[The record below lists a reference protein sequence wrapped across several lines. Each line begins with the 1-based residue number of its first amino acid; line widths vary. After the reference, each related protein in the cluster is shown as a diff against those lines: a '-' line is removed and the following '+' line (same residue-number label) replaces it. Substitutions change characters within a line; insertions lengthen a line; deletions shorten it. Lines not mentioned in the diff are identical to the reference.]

1 MKYAIVYS
9 SRTGNTELLAQ
20 RLRDSLPKED
30 CLYVGPPTRR
40 RWQRKSC
47 MWVSGRIKEPVMNR
61 LPPFLRSITHQQV
74 FLFGTAGF
82 GGAPEYFEKI
92 LTAVKENLSETATV
106 TGSYMCQGK
115 MPVSVRKRYESMEE
129 SAGRQAMLD
138 NFDRALS
145 HPDEQDFFRFG
156 GSSQTINNKKKPRI
170 PFGTEAFWLGL
181 HDKKYLTKKTACRSV
196 LLFQFQSVLKG
207 FPDSFCYSVVA
218 MGVRVKSNGVN
229 QRKIQVIP
237 FHNVFRLL

>member
-20 RLRDSLPKED
+20 RLRDSLPEED
-30 CLYVGPPTRR
+30 CLYVGPPN
-40 RWQRKSC
+40 
-47 MWVSGRIKEPVMNR
+47 KEALAAEKLYVGFWTDKGTCDESIAA
-61 LPPFLRSITHQQV
+61 FLRSITHQQV

-82 GGAPEYFEKI
+82 GGAPAYFEKI

-145 HPDEQDFFRFG
+145 HPDEQDF
-156 GSSQTINNKKKPRI
+156 SALV
-170 PFGTEAFWLGL
+170 EA
-181 HDKKYLTKKTACRSV
+181 AR
-196 LLFQFQSVLKG
+196 Q
-207 FPDSFCYSVVA
+207 
-218 MGVRVKSNGVN
+218 
-229 QRKIQVIP
+229 
-237 FHNVFRLL
+237 

>member
-1 MKYAIVYS
+1 MTYAIVYS

-30 CLYVGPPTRR
+30 CLYMGPPNEEALAAEKLYVGFWTD
-40 RWQRKSC
+40 KGTCDES
-47 MWVSGRIKEPVMNR
+47 IAA
-61 LPPFLRSITHQQV
+61 FLRSITHQQV

-82 GGAPEYFEKI
+82 GGAPAYFEKI
-92 LTAVKENLSETATV
+92 LTAVKENISETATV

-145 HPDEQDFFRFG
+145 HPDEQDL
-156 GSSQTINNKKKPRI
+156 SALV
-170 PFGTEAFWLGL
+170 EA
-181 HDKKYLTKKTACRSV
+181 AR
-196 LLFQFQSVLKG
+196 Q
-207 FPDSFCYSVVA
+207 
-218 MGVRVKSNGVN
+218 
-229 QRKIQVIP
+229 
-237 FHNVFRLL
+237 

>member
-30 CLYVGPPTRR
+30 CLYVGPPN
-40 RWQRKSC
+40 
-47 MWVSGRIKEPVMNR
+47 KEALAAEKLYVGFWTDKGTCDESIAA
-61 LPPFLRSITHQQV
+61 FLRSITHQQV

-82 GGAPEYFEKI
+82 GGAPAYFEKI

-115 MPVSVRKRYESMEE
+115 MPVSVRKRYESMEK

-145 HPDEQDFFRFG
+145 HPNEQDF
-156 GSSQTINNKKKPRI
+156 SALV
-170 PFGTEAFWLGL
+170 EA
-181 HDKKYLTKKTACRSV
+181 AR
-196 LLFQFQSVLKG
+196 Q
-207 FPDSFCYSVVA
+207 
-218 MGVRVKSNGVN
+218 
-229 QRKIQVIP
+229 
-237 FHNVFRLL
+237 

>member
-9 SRTGNTELLAQ
+9 SRTGNTKLLAQ

-30 CLYVGPPTRR
+30 CLYMGPPNEEALAAEKLYVGFWTD
-40 RWQRKSC
+40 KGTCDES
-47 MWVSGRIKEPVMNR
+47 IAA
-61 LPPFLRSITHQQV
+61 FLRSITHQQV

-82 GGAPEYFEKI
+82 GGAPAYFEKI

-129 SAGRQAMLD
+129 SAGRQAVLD

-145 HPDEQDFFRFG
+145 HPDEQDL
-156 GSSQTINNKKKPRI
+156 SALV
-170 PFGTEAFWLGL
+170 EA
-181 HDKKYLTKKTACRSV
+181 AR
-196 LLFQFQSVLKG
+196 Q
-207 FPDSFCYSVVA
+207 
-218 MGVRVKSNGVN
+218 
-229 QRKIQVIP
+229 
-237 FHNVFRLL
+237 

>member
-30 CLYVGPPTRR
+30 CLYMGPPNEEALAAEKLYVGFWTD
-40 RWQRKSC
+40 KGTCDES
-47 MWVSGRIKEPVMNR
+47 IAA
-61 LPPFLRSITHQQV
+61 FLRSITHQQV

-82 GGAPEYFEKI
+82 GGAPAYFEKI
-92 LTAVKENLSETATV
+92 LTAVKENISETATV

-145 HPDEQDFFRFG
+145 HPDEQDL
-156 GSSQTINNKKKPRI
+156 SALV
-170 PFGTEAFWLGL
+170 EA
-181 HDKKYLTKKTACRSV
+181 AR
-196 LLFQFQSVLKG
+196 Q
-207 FPDSFCYSVVA
+207 
-218 MGVRVKSNGVN
+218 
-229 QRKIQVIP
+229 
-237 FHNVFRLL
+237 

>member
-30 CLYVGPPTRR
+30 CLYVGPPN
-40 RWQRKSC
+40 
-47 MWVSGRIKEPVMNR
+47 KEALAAEKLYVGFWTDKGTCDESSAA
-61 LPPFLRSITHQQV
+61 FLRSITHQQV

-145 HPDEQDFFRFG
+145 HPDEQDF
-156 GSSQTINNKKKPRI
+156 SALV
-170 PFGTEAFWLGL
+170 EA
-181 HDKKYLTKKTACRSV
+181 AR
-196 LLFQFQSVLKG
+196 Q
-207 FPDSFCYSVVA
+207 
-218 MGVRVKSNGVN
+218 
-229 QRKIQVIP
+229 
-237 FHNVFRLL
+237 

>member
-20 RLRDSLPKED
+20 RLRDSLPTED
-30 CLYVGPPTRR
+30 CLYMGSPNEEALVAEKLYVGFWTD
-40 RWQRKSC
+40 KGTCDES
-47 MWVSGRIKEPVMNR
+47 IAA
-61 LPPFLRSITHQQV
+61 FLRSITHQQV

-82 GGAPEYFEKI
+82 GGAPAYFEKI

-129 SAGRQAMLD
+129 SAGRQVMLD

-145 HPDEQDFFRFG
+145 HPDEQDL
-156 GSSQTINNKKKPRI
+156 SALV
-170 PFGTEAFWLGL
+170 EA
-181 HDKKYLTKKTACRSV
+181 AR
-196 LLFQFQSVLKG
+196 Q
-207 FPDSFCYSVVA
+207 
-218 MGVRVKSNGVN
+218 
-229 QRKIQVIP
+229 
-237 FHNVFRLL
+237 